1 MRPPVPTAQNSIIS
15 WFISTFKRFCN
26 KEYGENIWQSRT
38 YDHIVRDS
46 EDYEAYMCEMNMDED
61 EYARMVQGERRECP
75 YYKRGDEYFIV
86 RKQM

>member
-1 MRPPVPTAQNSIIS
+1 MRSSNR
-15 WFISTFKRFCN
+15 KN
-26 KEYGENIWQSRT
+26 KKNAVIRAAARGGSAMVSQCEKCQYYA
-38 YDHIVRDS
+38 YD

-61 EYARMVQGERRECP
+61 EYARLVSGHRQSCP